1 MDQSIKKNLASNWFK
16 TLQNEICS
24 ELEFIEEQ
32 KTNKITEFTK
42 KIWLRNKN
50 GSDDLGGG
58 EMRLLRGKVFEKA
71 GVNVSTV
78 FGKL

>member
-1 MDQSIKKNLASNWFK
+1 MKNIDQKKKAVSKWFK

-42 KIWLRNKN
+42 KIWLRNNCSYKSFCTRH
-50 GSDDLGGG
+50 GI
-58 EMRLLRGKVFEKA
+58 
-71 GVNVSTV
+71 
-78 FGKL
+78 